1 MRWRWDHDSR
11 ETMHTREVTMTNWS
25 ITKTILTNLPLLFY
39 SIAVIL
45 HSIGI
50 TLLLKLRRKR
60 NQDIIILHL
69 SITELFMCLLDIIQN
84 ILSRDDYVT
93 EMTSRVKSYVIIVN
107 CCFFVVPSFLI
118 IITLTID
125 RFLEI
130 YLNIKYQLYFS
141 KKKLKFVLTVH
152 WVLGSILGAA
162 LLVVRLTHGTQAR
175 LVIFMFI
182 FPTLEIIFLI
192 IAIVTYAYIYRKF
205 RSKFKR
211 LFIGKVTP
219 VKKDLDNSNLEGEAK
234 SPYGIELKGQTSPIK
249 RYSVWKGK
257 LTRAR
262 KLVITNVMRRPS
274 NKEQQK
280 PMLKRRNFFA
290 PSLILVTFVLFVV
303 IPDSLNL
310 LFHYSKTLHWSED
323 TQNILLCLYSIG
335 FIMDGLIYIFLQK
348 HLRVIFWKLFSRRKW
363 VQHVTSTSMHGK
375 SAAAGGD
382 IHKETSN

>member
-1 MRWRWDHDSR
+1 MATD
-11 ETMHTREVTMTNWS
+11 S

-69 SITELFMCLLDIIQN
+69 SVSELFMCLLDIVQN

-93 EMTSRVKSYVIIVN
+93 VMTSRVKSYVIIVN

-130 YLNIKYQLYFS
+130 YLNIKYQLYFN
-141 KKKLKFVLTVH
+141 KKKLKVILTVH
-152 WVLGSILGAA
+152 WVLGSILGTV
-162 LLVVRLTHGTQAR
+162 LLVVRLTHGTHAR

-182 FPTLEIIFLI
+182 FPALQAIFLI
-192 IAIVTYAYIYRKF
+192 IAIITYAYIYRKF
-205 RSKFKR
+205 RRKFKR

-219 VKKDLDNSNLEGEAK
+219 AKEDLENSNLESEAK
-234 SPYGIELKGQTSPIK
+234 TAYGIETNGQTSPIK
-249 RYSVWKGK
+249 RYWIWKNR
-257 LTRAR
+257 LTRVR
-262 KLVITNVMRRPS
+262 KLVITNVIRRPVD
-274 NKEQQK
+274 KELKK
-280 PMLKRRNFFA
+280 PVLRRRNFFA
-290 PSLILVTFVLFVV
+290 PSLILFTFVLFVV

-310 LFHYSKTLHWSED
+310 LFHYSKTLHWTED

-348 HLRVIFWKLFSRRKW
+348 HLRVMFWKLFSRRKR
-363 VQHVTSTSMHGK
+363 VQHVTSTSVHGK
-375 SAAAGGD
+375 SAGD
-382 IHKETSN
+382 GLKETSN